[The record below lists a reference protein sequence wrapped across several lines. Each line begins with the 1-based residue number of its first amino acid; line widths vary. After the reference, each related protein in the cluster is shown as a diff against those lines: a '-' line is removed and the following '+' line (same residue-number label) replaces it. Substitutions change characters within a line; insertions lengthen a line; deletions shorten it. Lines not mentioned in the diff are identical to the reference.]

1 MVILTVE
8 TLLAESEYAFRWQL
22 FHPAEA
28 IANSNWPQPI
38 ADFHFQGASA
48 LARVS
53 KLRSLSLLTLAES
66 GQIRLYLGVNEEG
79 MVGLHFTA
87 FPQYGDERHL
97 ELIRMPFLKEYEP
110 DNRLLLASSV
120 RP

>member
-1 MVILTVE
+1 MDKTSWMALSIIGTLLSTAGLADDAKSSSPDPEPLPMVILTVE
-8 TLLAESEYAFRWQL
+8 TLLAESEYTFRWQL

-38 ADFHFQGASA
+38 ADFHFQDASA

-66 GQIRLYLGVNEEG
+66 GQVRLYHGG
-79 MVGLHFTA
+79 
-87 FPQYGDERHL
+87 Q
-97 ELIRMPFLKEYEP
+97 
-110 DNRLLLASSV
+110 
-120 RP
+120 